1 MRTIVIT
8 GTDRGL
14 GRALAALSLEAGDR
28 VIATYRDDKGAALRP
43 LAERFPERLSLVP
56 LELGD
61 AASIAAA
68 ARRIRELATGVDV
81 LLNNAGILG
90 DIELSVGDP
99 QFDPDAVL
107 ETIRI
112 NAIGPL
118 RLTHALWELLVAGR
132 EKLLVAI
139 SSEAGSIGQNWRDRW
154 FGYCMSKAALNM
166 EAALIHKRLL
176 PLGGRAMQVHPGY
189 VRSYMHG
196 AKNEKATYEPEEAAR
211 LVLDAIAQR
220 ATRPAGER
228 PDYFDLHGKDLL
240 W

>member
-14 GRALAALSLEAGDR
+14 GHALAELSLEAGDR
-28 VIATYRDDKGAALRP
+28 VIATYREDKSVALRP
-43 LAERFPERLSLVP
+43 LAERCLERLSLVH

-61 AASIAAA
+61 ATSIAAA
-68 ARRIRELATGVDV
+68 ARRIRELTPGVDV

-90 DIELSVGDP
+90 DIEFSVGDP
-99 QFDPDAVL
+99 QFEPDEVL

-118 RLTHALWELLVAGR
+118 RLTHELWDLLVAGR
-132 EKLLVAI
+132 ERLLVNI
-139 SSEAGSIGQNWRDRW
+139 SSEAGSIAQNWRDRW

-211 LVLDAIAQR
+211 LVLAAIAQR
-220 ATRPAGER
+220 ATQPVGER
-228 PDYFDLHGKDLL
+228 PDYFDLNGKDLP

>member
-14 GRALAALSLEAGDR
+14 GHALAALSLEAGDR

-43 LAERFPERLSLVP
+43 LVERFPERMSLVP

-61 AASIAAA
+61 TASIAAA
-68 ARRIRELATGVDV
+68 AQRIRELATGVDV

-90 DIELSVGDP
+90 DIEFSIGDP

-112 NAIGPL
+112 NTIGPL
-118 RLTHALWELLVAGR
+118 RLTHALWEPLVAGR
-132 EKLLVAI
+132 EKLLVNI

-154 FGYCMSKAALNM
+154 FGYCLSKAALNM

-176 PLGGRAMQVHPGY
+176 PLGGRAMLVHPGY

-196 AKNEKATYEPEEAAR
+196 TRNEKATYEPEEAAR
-211 LVLDAIAQR
+211 LVLAAITER

-228 PDYFDLHGKDLL
+228 PDYFDLHGKELP